1 MYKGVGRLLFRGRGP
16 GGEPWAPAKDFTQEK
31 IISLQPVIPEIVAR
45 MGGLKGLF
53 AETHDRESQNS

>member
-1 MYKGVGRLLFRGRGP
+1 MQCVRITEKKHRVGEEADILDRGVNKAG
-16 GGEPWAPAKDFTQEK
+16 K

-53 AETHDRESQNS
+53 EETHDRESQNS